1 MQPAYH
7 DTSFFY
13 FRHNTKNVEGKV
25 TLQPPPPPP
34 KKKKKTLQK
43 E

>member
-13 FRHNTKNVEGKV
+13 FRHNTKNVEGEV
-25 TLQPPPPPP
+25 TLQLPQKK
-34 KKKKKTLQK
+34 KKKKKT
-43 E
+43 